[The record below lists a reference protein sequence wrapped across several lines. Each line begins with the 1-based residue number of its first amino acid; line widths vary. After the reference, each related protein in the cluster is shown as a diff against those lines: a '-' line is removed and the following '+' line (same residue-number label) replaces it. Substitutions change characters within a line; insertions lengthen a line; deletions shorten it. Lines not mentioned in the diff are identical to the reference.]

1 MQECVI
7 IGRPNSGKTVFALQ
21 FASFLGA
28 RSVDI
33 TARSPDNMLTC
44 RHYTLKDAQKDLC
57 SMALHKTRMI
67 QSIVIKM
74 AIGKAEVAFK
84 LTDTCGLTETIHP
97 EPAIRCGMA
106 QTLGLMRTA
115 NLILHMIDVSQVT
128 AAYNTEETIDHE
140 LYHYGLTRKFY
151 MILANKMDL
160 PTAKEGL
167 TRLKSAFPSAFVLP
181 ISALHNHG
189 LGEVKSYVARNV

>member
-7 IGRPNSGKTVFALQ
+7 IGRPNSGKTIFALQ
-21 FASFLGA
+21 FASFVGA

-33 TARSPDNMLTC
+33 TARSPDNLLTC
-44 RHYTLKDAQKDLC
+44 RHYSVKDAKNDLC
-57 SMALHKTRMI
+57 SQNLHKTRMI

-97 EPAIRCGMA
+97 EPAIRYGMA

-115 NLILHMIDVSQVT
+115 NLILHMIDLSQIT
-128 AAYNTEETIDHE
+128 ADYSEQATIDHE
-140 LYHYGLTRKFY
+140 IYYYGLTRRFY

-160 PTAKEGL
+160 PIAKEGL
-167 TRLKSAFPSAFVLP
+167 TRLKSIFPSAFILP
-181 ISALHNHG
+181 ISALYSHG
-189 LGEVKSYVARNV
+189 LGEVKTYVARNV